1 MKKLV
6 EKEWNNYN
14 VSEIFSKIQRGKR
27 LKKADQF
34 PGAVP
39 YVSSTAN
46 NNGVDGY
53 IEAVHGTRI
62 FSDCISL
69 ANSGS
74 VGTAFYEPFKFVA
87 SDHVTSLRRKNT
99 SKESYLFLSAMVE
112 KQGVNFNFNR
122 EINDSRIK
130 KMQLMLPVDD
140 SGKPD
145 YDYMEQYASEM
156 RGGMLM
162 RYRTYVARQLAQLEY
177 KQIATL
183 DKKEWKEFR
192 LGKLF
197 EISRP
202 KARNKDHY
210 EMGDIPFVA
219 SGATNNGVMKCCK
232 PHMDEQ
238 LDAGNCIT
246 VSPVDG
252 SSFYQPIDFLG
263 RGGAGSSILML
274 RNNNLNLFRGEFM
287 ARMVQQTCSKY
298 SYGHMGNKDSIK
310 HERIML
316 PVNAT
321 GEPDYEYMEQ
331 YAKNMMLKKYRQYL
345 EYLEGQ
351 H

>member
-1 MKKLV
+1 MGKLN
-6 EKEWNNYN
+6 EKSWDAFELD
-14 VSEIFSKIQRGKR
+14 SMLTFERGKEKNMAS
-27 LKKADQF
+27 LIQGCI
-34 PGAVP
+34 PL
-39 YVSSTAN
+39 VSARKI
-46 NNGVDGY
+46 NNGIKGFVDNPKKVVKGGN
-53 IEAVHGTRI
+53 V
-62 FSDCISL
+62 ISL
-69 ANSGS
+69 NNDGDGGAGLAYYQPADFALD
-74 VGTAFYEPFKFVA
+74 T
-87 SDHVTSLRRKNT
+87 HVTALYPKKDVLSNVLIYMTASISKQHAIFGHGRSISLPR
-99 SKESYLFLSAMVE
+99 AH
-112 KQGVNFNFNR
+112 
-122 EINDSRIK
+122 RI
-130 KMQLMLPVDD
+130 QVMLPVNDL
-140 SGKPD
+140 GKPD
-145 YDYMEQYASEM
+145 YDYMAQYTSEM
-156 RGGMLM
+156 RRGMLT
-162 RYRTYVARQLAQLEY
+162 RYRTYVASQLSQLEY
-177 KQIATL
+177 KQISAL
-183 DKKEWKEFR
+183 DEKEWKEFR

-238 LDAGNCIT
+238 LDTGNCIT

-310 HERIML
+310 RERIML
-316 PVNAT
+316 PVNAA

-345 EYLEGQ
+345 EYLEG
-351 H
+351 